1 MTFGQV
7 ERLVGPLPYS
17 AHEHRAWWANDNKS
31 QALAWRAAGRH
42 VASVNQSSGHVVFA
56 RVGQRLLAMATCIW
70 HNTNIGAPRKRS
82 LIAYDH

>member
-1 MTFGQV
+1 MD
-7 ERLVGPLPYS
+7 RLPAS
-17 AHEHRAWWANDNKS
+17 SSHETVDLTMGS
-31 QALAWRAAGRH
+31 SSTSAAGLNGMISLEQHGARRRH
-42 VASVNQSSGHVVFA
+42 GLYA